1 MRKVIIFVMVAGF
14 LILGTLSVIAEETE
28 GVFPQEM
35 ADFSDSLEG
44 QWHGGPAPCGG
55 GGSGGGG
62 EGGAPG

>member
-1 MRKVIIFVMVAGF
+1 MRKIIIFVMVAGL
-14 LILGTLSVIAEETE
+14 LILGTLSVITEESE

-44 QWHGGPAPCGG
+44 QWHGGPAPCGVG
-55 GGSGGGG
+55 TGGGG